1 MTDTQIVDRLYMTL
15 GGLEADIREGN
26 NSGNFVD
33 GLRYCVNHIRS
44 VLGAGS
50 NDEACVSFY

>member
-15 GGLEADIREGN
+15 GGLEADMREVS

-33 GLRYCVNHIRS
+33 GVRHCVNHIRA
-44 VLGAGS
+44 VLGVGS
-50 NDEACVSFY
+50 DGEQ

>member
-15 GGLEADIREGN
+15 GGLEADIREGS
-26 NSGNFVD
+26 NSGDFVD
-33 GLRYCVNHIRS
+33 GVRHCVNRIRA

-50 NDEACVSFY
+50 NDEACVSSY

>member
-15 GGLEADIREGN
+15 GGLEADMREGN
-26 NSGNFVD
+26 NSGDFVD
-33 GLRYCVNHIRS
+33 GVRHCVDRIRT

-50 NDEACVSFY
+50 NDEACVSSY

>member
-15 GGLEADIREGN
+15 GGLEADMREGN

-33 GLRYCVNHIRS
+33 GVRHCVNHIRA
-44 VLGAGS
+44 VLGVGS
-50 NDEACVSFY
+50 NDEACVSSY